1 MKDYPTAALRNIALI
16 GHGSAGKTSLSEA
29 MLFSSGALSRQGRVE
44 DGSTVSD
51 FDEEEVR
58 RHISLTSS
66 LLPVEWHDHKLNILD
81 TPGYPDFAGE
91 VKGAMRVAD
100 AALVVIDSVA
110 GVEVGTELAWSYC
123 GERNL
128 PRLILINK
136 MDREN
141 ANFARAFESLH
152 TAFGVNFV
160 PMQLPIGSQAAFEG
174 VIDLITLKAHRGPKG
189 DTGDIPANM
198 TEEVDEARL
207 KLMEAAAEGDDD
219 LIMKYLDGQELTEE
233 ELRRGLRVAIRK
245 NTLVPVLCCAGT
257 ANIGVA
263 TLLDALAEFVPAPS
277 DLDPEPAKNAATN
290 TDELIKPDGSSTL
303 GALVFKTTA
312 DPFVGKLTY
321 FRVYGGTLTADSRVF
336 NPNKNQEERLGQ
348 LYDMRGK
355 EQIPVHSIKAGDIGA
370 VAKLTVT
377 GTGDTLCDKAH
388 PITFAPPT
396 YPRALASVAI
406 EPKSEADS
414 AKMGPSLTRLVEEDP
429 TLHWFNDPSVKQTIL
444 EGLGDSHLDV
454 AVRRSK
460 NKFGVELI
468 TIPRKIPYR
477 ETITK
482 PQQAMHRHKKQSGG
496 AGQFGEVHMRVEPN
510 KSKGYEFLWEVV
522 GGSVSSSYKSS
533 IEKGIKSVMETGAIA
548 GYPVVDVKVAITD
561 GKEHAVDS
569 KPIAFE
575 TAGRE
580 AFKKALHGAGPVLLE
595 PIMKVTIT
603 VPEVNMGDVL
613 AGINTKRARVQGMDQ
628 VGGKSVIT
636 ALAPLAEVQHYAT
649 DLRSITQGRGVF
661 SMEFDHYDEV
671 PHQIAQGIMEAA
683 QKEHPHLRLAES
695 DHA

>member
-1 MKDYPTAALRNIALI
+1 MKDYPTAALRNIAML
-16 GHGSAGKTSLSEA
+16 GHGSAGKTSLGEA
-29 MLFSSGALSRQGRVE
+29 MLFSSGAISRQGRVE

-51 FDEEEVR
+51 FDEEEIR
-58 RHISLTSS
+58 RRISLTGS
-66 LLPVEWHDHKLNILD
+66 LLPIEWHDHKLNVLD
-81 TPGYPDFAGE
+81 TPGYADFAGE
-91 VKGAMRVAD
+91 VKGALRVVE
-100 AALVVIDSVA
+100 AALIAIDSVA

-128 PRLILINK
+128 PRFVVINK

-141 ANFARAFESLH
+141 ANFARALESLH

-160 PMQLPIGSQAAFEG
+160 PMQLPIGSQSAFEG
-174 VIDLITLKAHRGPKG
+174 VIDLITLKARKGAKG
-189 DTGDIPANM
+189 DAADIPANM
-198 TEEVDEARL
+198 KAEVDEARL
-207 KLMEAAAEGDDD
+207 KLMEAAAEGDDE
-219 LIMKYLDGQELTEE
+219 LIMKYLDGQELSEE
-233 ELRRGLRVAIRK
+233 EVRRGLRVAIRRS
-245 NTLVPVLCCAGT
+245 TLVPVLCAAGT
-257 ANIGVA
+257 ADIGITVM
-263 TLLDALAEFVPAPS
+263 LDVLAEFAPS
-277 DLDPEPAKNAATN
+277 PADVEPEPAKNAATSA
-290 TDELIKPDGSSTL
+290 DEAIKPDSSGTL

-321 FRVYGGTLTADSRVF
+321 FRVYGGTINSDTRVF

-348 LYDMRGK
+348 LYVMRGK

-377 GTGDTLCDKAH
+377 GTGDTLCDKSH
-388 PITFAPPT
+388 PINFAPPM
-396 YPRALASVAI
+396 YPRALASVAL

-414 AKMGPSLTRLVEEDP
+414 AKMGPTLARLVEEDP
-429 TLHWFNDPSVKQTIL
+429 TLHWFNDPSIKQTIL
-444 EGLGDSHLDV
+444 EGLGDSHIDV

-460 NKFGVELI
+460 SKFGVELVP
-468 TIPRKIPYR
+468 IPRKIPYR

-482 PQQAMHRHKKQSGG
+482 PQQAMHRHKKQTGG

-510 KSKGYEFLWEVV
+510 RGKGYEFLWEVF
-522 GGSVSSSYKSS
+522 GGAVSSSYQSS
-533 IEKGIKSVMETGAIA
+533 IEKGIKSVMENGAIA

-580 AFKKALHGAGPVLLE
+580 AFKKAFHGAGPVLLE
-595 PIMKVTIT
+595 PIMKVSIT
-603 VPEVNMGDVL
+603 VPEANMGDVL
-613 AGINTKRARVQGMDQ
+613 GDINTKRARVQGMDQ
-628 VGGKSVIT
+628 VSGKSVII
-636 ALAPLAEVQHYAT
+636 ALVPLAEVQHYAA

-661 SMEFDHYDEV
+661 NMEFDHYDEV
-671 PHQIAQGIMEAA
+671 PHQIAQAIMEAA

-695 DHA
+695 DHS